1 MNRPGITP
9 ETLNRAGIRAVGEAE
24 AENLIGM
31 KAPGLAIPYSDL
43 GDRPLIVNDR
53 HFHRIRLAEPKGSAK
68 YLSPKD
74 SGSQLY
80 IPKNQEPAG
89 TTLVVTEGEF
99 KALALAEAGILAV
112 GLGGITSALNA
123 RKLIPALADCLK
135 VWKIETVA
143 FLGDADTAL
152 IYDFSREATK
162 MRAALPK
169 GVKLI
174 LPRVPFD
181 APKGIDDCREELGA
195 GFPGWWAE
203 IMESAL
209 EVPEKYPDSSLALRL
224 VIPCLPVIAKDFD
237 AHQGRLMKLAGS
249 LDAVT
254 MERLAREV
262 KAVTGTTTTAFKKA
276 VEEGESPV
284 REGRFVPTEEDLI
297 VPVEV
302 FPVPAGEHG
311 YVVCANVIFPVVAK
325 SMQWFTRA
333 GKVHEIQSDRDGAR
347 LVPMEKERAVSVL
360 ETFAKNNKKRI
371 ARFEVKDDTFYWR
384 TRTMP
389 TGSMDIL
396 LRTDAA
402 REHLPEIR
410 QLVSCPV
417 LVEVA
422 KARCEVLTAGYHA
435 HGGGT
440 YITKGETPPIVQLD
454 TAIEALLG
462 IHADFAFC
470 SPADLSRAIAVML
483 TPAMKMGGFI
493 QDDYPIHIAEAVE
506 SQSGK
511 DYMHKAHSRIYNE
524 RPAGIAPCKGGVG
537 SLDETIS
544 KTLIYGR
551 PFICLANFRGKLESA
566 ILEEAIRGQGRV
578 ECRALRTAATVDCT
592 PFIWQLS
599 TNGAEFTRDLAN
611 RSIITR
617 IRKQPPDYRFKEY
630 PEGALIAHIEANQP
644 FYLGCVF
651 AVVREWVACYK
662 PRTKDT
668 RHDFRTWTQ
677 VMDWIVQKMFRLAPL
692 LDGHREEQART
703 ANPALQWLR
712 DVANAAIRQGRAGKQ
727 LIALDIA
734 DICDDAEI
742 DLPGRK
748 ESSEEPKFKI
758 GRTLGSLF
766 KDADQIDPATARLI
780 VDGITITKVTAKEYD
795 RARRE
800 ERERH
805 HYVFEKDSAPCAPCA
820 PCRGERHETATEKC
834 EVPTEIPLFRSDF
847 GNLPPPRGTRGTATS
862 IAADSDKQRS
872 SIPGNAGTEP
882 TATEVVTETSRVAE
896 EPAPQT
902 PAVVP
907 DKPEIHVKLTVEG
920 AALVRRVLATKMSV
934 DDKTVIMR
942 IAARHEVPVE
952 IMARASLCCA
962 LEDFAKHFDPPYEFM
977 TLLAS
982 LAKNFGHETNDSMAN
997 SLLGVPHTP
1006 LERHFQDAVSIP
1018 PEGGSF
1024 ILAPKSPRRSKR
1036 GLPK

>member
-1 MNRPGITP
+1 MSTPITRPGITP
-9 ETLNRAGIRAVGEAE
+9 ETLAKAGVRAVGEAE
-24 AENLIGM
+24 AESLIGM
-31 KAPGLAIPYSDL
+31 KAPGLAIPYTDL
-43 GDRPLIVNDR
+43 GDRPLMVNDR

-89 TTLVVTEGEF
+89 TMLVVTEGEF

-169 GVKLI
+169 GVKLV

-181 APKGIDDCREELGA
+181 APKGIDDCREAMGA

-209 EVPEKYPDSSLALRL
+209 EVPEKFPDSSLALRL

-237 AHQGRLMKLAGS
+237 THQGRLMKLAGA

-276 VEEGESPV
+276 VEEGESPE

-297 VPVEV
+297 VPEDV

-311 YVVCANVIFPVVAK
+311 FVVCANVIFPVVAK

-333 GKVHEIQSDRDGAR
+333 GKVHEIESDTDGAR

-360 ETFAKNNKKRI
+360 ETFAKDNKKRI
-371 ARFEVKDDTFYWR
+371 ARFEIKDDGVTWR

-389 TGSMDIL
+389 IGSMDIL

-402 REHLPEIR
+402 REHLPNIR

-422 KARCEVLTAGYHA
+422 GARCEVLTAGYHE

-440 YITKGETPPIVQLD
+440 YITKGEAPPIVPLD
-454 TAIEALLG
+454 TAIQSLLDL
-462 IHADFAFC
+462 HADFAFC
-470 SPADLSRAIAVML
+470 TPADLSRAIAVML

-493 QDDYPIHIAEAVE
+493 KDDFPMHIAEALE

-511 DYMHKAHSRIYNE
+511 DYLHKSHSRIYNE

-544 KTLIYGR
+544 KTLIAGR

-617 IRKQPPDYRFKEY
+617 IRKQPADYKFKQY
-630 PEGALIAHIEANQP
+630 PEGDLIAHIEANQS

-651 AVVREWVACYK
+651 AIVREWVACGK
-662 PRTKDT
+662 PRTNDT

-734 DICDDAEI
+734 DICDDDAI

-748 ESSEEPKFKI
+748 ESDQEPKFKI

-766 KDADQIDPATARLI
+766 KDAELIDSATARLV
-780 VDGITITKVTAKEYD
+780 VDGITITRITGKEYD
-795 RARRE
+795 SVQRRD
-800 ERERH
+800 RERH
-805 HYVFEKDSAPCAPCA
+805 HYVFAKDA
-820 PCRGERHETATEKC
+820 
-834 EVPTEIPLFRSDF
+834 
-847 GNLPPPRGTRGTATS
+847 ATS
-862 IAADSDKQRS
+862 V
-872 SIPGNAGTEP
+872 PG
-882 TATEVVTETSRVAE
+882 ATWW
-896 EPAPQT
+896 
-902 PAVVP
+902 
-907 DKPEIHVKLTVEG
+907 G
-920 AALVRRVLATKMSV
+920 
-934 DDKTVIMR
+934 
-942 IAARHEVPVE
+942 
-952 IMARASLCCA
+952 
-962 LEDFAKHFDPPYEFM
+962 
-977 TLLAS
+977 
-982 LAKNFGHETNDSMAN
+982 
-997 SLLGVPHTP
+997 
-1006 LERHFQDAVSIP
+1006 
-1018 PEGGSF
+1018 
-1024 ILAPKSPRRSKR
+1024 
-1036 GLPK
+1036 

>member
-1 MNRPGITP
+1 MSTPIKRPGITP
-9 ETLNRAGIRAVGEAE
+9 ETLAQAGVRAVGEAE
-24 AENLIGM
+24 AESLIGM
-31 KAPGLAIPYSDL
+31 KAPGLAIPYTDL
-43 GDRPLIVNDR
+43 GDRPLMVNER

-169 GVKLI
+169 DVKLI

-237 AHQGRLMKLAGS
+237 AHQARLMKLAGA

-254 MERLAREV
+254 VERLAREV

-276 VEEGESPV
+276 VEEGESPE

-325 SMQWFTRA
+325 SMQWFTRG
-333 GKVHEIQSDRDGAR
+333 GKVHEIESDPDGAR

-402 REHLPEIR
+402 REHLPNIR

-417 LVEVA
+417 LVEVEG
-422 KARCEVLTAGYHA
+422 ARCEVLTAGYHE

-440 YITKGETPPIVQLD
+440 YITKGEAPPIVPLD
-454 TAIEALLG
+454 TAIQSLLDL
-462 IHADFAFC
+462 HADFAFC
-470 SPADLSRAIAVML
+470 SPSDLSRAIAVML
-483 TPAMKMGGFI
+483 TAAMKMGGFI
-493 QDDYPIHIAEAVE
+493 KDDSPIHIAEAIE

-511 DYMHKAHSRIYNE
+511 DYLHKSHSRIYNE

-537 SLDETIS
+537 SLDETMS
-544 KTLIYGR
+544 RTLIYGR
-551 PFICLANFRGKLESA
+551 PFVCLTNFRGKLESA
-566 ILEEAIRGQGRV
+566 ILEEAIRGQDRV

-617 IRKQPPDYRFKEY
+617 IRKQPPSYKFKEY
-630 PEGALIAHIEANQP
+630 PEGSLIAHIEANQP

-651 AVVREWVACYK
+651 AIVREWVACGK
-662 PRTKDT
+662 PRTNDT

-677 VMDWIVQKMFRLAPL
+677 VMDWIVQNIFRLAPL

-703 ANPALQWLR
+703 SNPALQWLR
-712 DVANAAIRQGRAGKQ
+712 DVANAAIRQGKAGKQ
-727 LIALDIA
+727 LIALDIG
-734 DICDDAEI
+734 DICDDADIE
-742 DLPGRK
+742 LPGRR
-748 ESSEEPKFKI
+748 ESTEEAKFKI

-766 KDADQIDPATARLI
+766 KEAEQIDEATARLV

-805 HYVFEKDSAPCAPCA
+805 HYVFEKDSAPCAPC
-820 PCRGERHETATEKC
+820 
-834 EVPTEIPLFRSDF
+834 EVPTGTPLPRRVSGDLPLTRS
-847 GNLPPPRGTRGTATS
+847 TWGTAS
-862 IAADSDKQRS
+862 IAEKADAQS
-872 SIPGNAGTEP
+872 SLDPGNAGTEP
-882 TATEVVTETSRVAE
+882 PATEVVMETAQIAE
-896 EPAPQT
+896 EPASQP

-907 DKPEIHVKLTVEG
+907 GKPEIQVKLTVEA
-920 AALVRRVLATKMSV
+920 AALVRRVLATKMRT
-934 DDKTVIMR
+934 DDISM
-942 IAARHEVPVE
+942 IISYAARHEVPLEV
-952 IMARASLCCA
+952 MARASLCRA
-962 LEDFAKHFDPPYEFM
+962 LEDFAKHLAPPYEFM
-977 TLLAS
+977 PLLAS
-982 LAKNFGHETNDSMAN
+982 VAKRYGHETNDTMVKA
-997 SLLGVPHTP
+997 LLGAPSTP

-1018 PEGGSF
+1018 PDGGSF
-1024 ILAPKSPRRSKR
+1024 IVAPKSSRGSKR
-1036 GLPK
+1036 GFPG